1 MLLTIYTSNF
11 YNHVYSVDKYSTKSY
26 VYFSTYYKNYCKLY
40 SKNNQSL
47 LYTNKRKT
55 APHKRSCLYVYIL
68 NYIIAYVFFV
78 PLC

>member
-1 MLLTIYTSNF
+1 MLKLENSIRGLSFSRVAFDLTIQ
-11 YNHVYSVDKYSTKSY
+11 D
-26 VYFSTYYKNYCKLY
+26 
-40 SKNNQSL
+40 
-47 LYTNKRKT
+47 TNKRKT